1 MTFLQA
7 GIPGLLAC
15 SNCKRKCQR
24 PDRQHEMVELSGTR
38 AYESTVGTVTQQGA
52 QAWLK
57 GDGPLAALLSVL
69 LDILIFLKKI
79 KGQFFIGYSPD
90 V

>member
-1 MTFLQA
+1 
-7 GIPGLLAC
+7 
-15 SNCKRKCQR
+15 
-24 PDRQHEMVELSGTR
+24 MVELSGTR
-38 AYESTVGTVTQQGA
+38 AYVNTVGTVTQQRA

-57 GDGPLAALLSVL
+57 GDCPLAALLSVL

-79 KGQFFIGYSPD
+79 KGQFFNGYSPD